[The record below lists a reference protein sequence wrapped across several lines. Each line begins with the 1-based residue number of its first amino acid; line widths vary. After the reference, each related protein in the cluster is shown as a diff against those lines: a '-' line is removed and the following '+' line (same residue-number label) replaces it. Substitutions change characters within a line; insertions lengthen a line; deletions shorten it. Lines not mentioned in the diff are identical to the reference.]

1 MRCSF
6 DSCQVQAKVLKESK
20 AVEDEGRSRIQQEL
34 RYQQPQ
40 QLQQQQQQQVQ
51 DEDSEEEDDDGDS
64 EEDSDEEDDRPLSS
78 MDKSAKRKRSLGAGR
93 CMFKCSYC
101 EYRSKNEHVLK
112 RHMEQVRTS
121 VCNVCNTILLFFC
134 GKLSRFT

>member
-1 MRCSF
+1 M
-6 DSCQVQAKVLKESK
+6 LKESK

-40 QLQQQQQQQVQ
+40 QQQQQQQVQ

-64 EEDSDEEDDRPLSS
+64 EDDSDEEDYQPLSS

-112 RHMEQVRTS
+112 KHMEQVSTT
-121 VCNVCNTILLFFC
+121 VYNLCNITLLIFC
-134 GKLSRFT
+134 GKTFRST